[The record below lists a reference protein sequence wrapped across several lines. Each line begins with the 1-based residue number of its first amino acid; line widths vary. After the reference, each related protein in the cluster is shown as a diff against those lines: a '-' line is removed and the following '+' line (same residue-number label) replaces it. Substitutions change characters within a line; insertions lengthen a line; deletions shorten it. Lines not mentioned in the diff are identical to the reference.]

1 MKREPRSLLTRPLA
15 LLLAAALA
23 AGPLPLPVLAAETQ
37 PTAAVQPATPETAAA
52 AEETE
57 PPASQA
63 AETETAEPPAAPA
76 PETTATP
83 ENAQPALMT
92 LAEAAPLS
100 GETEPAAGDTITIDG
115 IEYEV
120 DRVAAAD
127 RNGALTLTN
136 GAAASGALVLAD
148 GIEYAGGLYDITALE
163 DDAFKGNNALTS
175 IDMSASNVTSIG
187 DDCFNGCTMLTTVD
201 LSGDKFKTVRKNAFK
216 DCTALTWVDLSGE
229 TSKSMGEACFSGCS
243 SLKEIVFPQVSYTN
257 FTNKNVFFGC
267 TSLTELYIPT
277 PNIGGSAGKN
287 PFNGCNLKSLIVDT
301 LHGEISS
308 GLFSSV
314 QDGFTLT
321 VTNEL
326 YSSDIIDANAFGSE
340 KTVTLYLPT
349 AEDVEKYTAV
359 FADKENVTVKLY
371 GGEEEAL
378 ATVIDPN
385 GVRTPCATLMDA
397 IAAVNAAE
405 TEGTYTIQTRST
417 GATPIE
423 WTGNVA
429 PNKATV
435 IDFAGAS
442 VDLPAT
448 LTLQAPLTIQNITN
462 INSDTDTLT
471 TLVAG
476 EHAFAMIDGGSFGFA
491 EIRGS
496 DLTFEGTLPG
506 GKFGGGAQVQLV
518 GAGDTPTVTCKNVG
532 RTDHYYNLP
541 NMTGF
546 AELVLD
552 GAYLEAD
559 ATEAYSNQLDGAKAV
574 TLKDGGLKLNASAEI
589 ESLSG
594 KGELR
599 MAEGAA
605 RTVTGSASGSF
616 TLPEVTGTELSSE
629 VLSLPAGS
637 EITLTNQAG
646 EPVTIT
652 EPVVED
658 PAVTVTGGSLSDT
671 GYATLADAFAAITAD
686 AGDRYTLTL
695 QKDAAL
701 EATGKDGVRPLTE
714 LPAKAL
720 VIDGKGHTLTQ
731 NVDNKDNVVA
741 AGADLTLRNVDLDA
755 DRMILEVRAD
765 GAVLTVENTV
775 SGAIAKLDDE
785 SKNGASIAVYAR
797 EDGVNVVGHIS
808 GSGKNKGGEIR
819 LIGFGSQAEPT
830 EACPSVGSSSDGDKA
845 GKLILE
851 NSWVVSGYGSKIAN
865 QASAWGNAVIRTAGG
880 VLIPANQQAASPSS
894 WTVEDG
900 AVADLYVTKAS
911 NGFNCLSINALGSAS
926 GKTQIHIVGDEAPAA
941 GDTLVKVPAN
951 KSENATFVIADD
963 SVDTLGGLVL
973 VREENGNYVLQAPA
987 EPVVTVTG
995 GSLNAEGYA
1004 TLSEAFAAIT
1014 ADAGDR
1020 YALTL
1025 LCEQTFDADT
1035 TLPDAAL
1042 TIDGNG
1048 CKLAMDAGSTLTAQN
1063 SLTLKNVELAMQGAT
1078 LTYTGSGSK
1087 KELVFEDSVTGAL
1100 SHINDSSGARY
1111 LSIVLEA
1118 DSFAFETITGTTTDD
1133 NLQNATTTLY
1143 LTGFGSEE
1151 APVDLKNK
1159 VLNLSAIELDDCWL
1173 TASGDASYLGVVRA
1187 ASANAQGA
1195 LTLTGDTTL
1204 AGFGLKE
1211 NGEFEVRM
1219 PADATLT
1226 VTGNYSRQYPVV
1238 LTLTGTA
1245 EDGHL
1250 LIDAPKIRK
1259 DGAFAVTGPDEAVK
1273 LCWDGD
1279 TRQFTLSYAPAIAM
1293 AEEAEMY
1300 KDAYT
1305 RPVLTL
1311 TDAQGIA
1318 SISINGSERFTYEEG
1333 SPWLTVTPEADWL
1346 AQGENTVTA
1355 TDVSGLTAS
1364 FTFRY
1369 DAPAD
1374 YGKVDEALGKIPAD
1388 LSGYTAASV
1397 QALEAA
1403 RDAVVEGVGSSDQA
1417 LVDKMAQDIL
1427 DAIAALEPVPSTD
1440 PDQPADP
1447 DRPADDQPADGD
1459 GDGNGAN
1466 NSDNTSH
1473 TANSSQSSQAASAS
1487 GSAAQPVQAAAAV
1500 IPQTADAAMPAL
1512 WALLAAAALGG
1523 ATVLTLLRRKHGQ

>member
-1 MKREPRSLLTRPLA
+1 MA
-15 LLLAAALA
+15 LLLSLSMAAGMLPVPALA
-23 AGPLPLPVLAAETQ
+23 TTEQPAVIQAATPEQ
-37 PTAAVQPATPETAAA
+37 AAPAATAAPEVPETEQSTAETAAA
-52 AEETE
+52 PA
-57 PPASQA
+57 PVQAPAASQVLA
-63 AETETAEPPAAPA
+63 LQPQAETSQAETGPAV
-76 PETTATP
+76 
-83 ENAQPALMT
+83 
-92 LAEAAPLS
+92 
-100 GETEPAAGDTITIDG
+100 GDTITIDG

-120 DRVAAAD
+120 DRLPTETA
-127 RNGALTLTN
+127 NGQLTLTD
-136 GAAASGALVLAD
+136 GKSYSGALVLTD
-148 GIEYAGGLYDITALE
+148 GIEYAGGKYDVTELAAN
-163 DDAFKGNNALTS
+163 AFSGNTVLTS
-175 IDMSASNVTSIG
+175 IDMTDSSVKTIG
-187 DDCFNGCTMLTTVD
+187 QSCF
-201 LSGDKFKTVRKNAFK
+201 R
-216 DCTALTWVDLSGE
+216 DCTALSGVQFSANSV
-229 TSKSMGEACFSGCS
+229 TNMQKSGVFS
-243 SLKEIVFPQVSYTN
+243 
-257 FTNKNVFFGC
+257 GC
-267 TSLTELYIPT
+267 TSLTRLSIPSLNLSSKYNNSPFAGSSIQELTVY
-277 PNIGGSAGKN
+277 
-287 PFNGCNLKSLIVDT
+287 NL
-301 LHGEISS
+301 SS
-308 GLFSSV
+308 TGIKANLLNNMP
-314 QDGFTLT
+314 DGFTL
-321 VTNEL
+321 NL
-326 YSSDIIDANAFGSE
+326 PGDISSTALVANTFGST
-340 KTVTLYLPT
+340 KNVTLNLG
-349 AEDVEKYTAV
+349 AQEDVEHYKTV
-359 FADKENVTVKLY
+359 FDGKDVTVQLF
-371 GGEEEAL
+371 GGEEGAQAIITDSAGGVTGY
-378 ATVIDPN
+378 ATLNDAINAINQSEGTGPFQ
-385 GVRTPCATLMDA
+385 VRT
-397 IAAVNAAE
+397 INN
-405 TEGTYTIQTRST
+405 GST
-417 GATPIE
+417 TIE

-442 VDLPAT
+442 VNLPAT

-491 EIRGS
+491 EICGS

-506 GKFGGGAQVQLV
+506 GQFGGGQDSRQVQLTGTGD
-518 GAGDTPTVTCKNVG
+518 GATVTFVDVG
-532 RTDHYYNLP
+532 HTDYYYNLP

-559 ATEAYSNQLDGAKAV
+559 ATDAYANQLAGTKAV
-574 TLKDGGLKLNASAEI
+574 TLNGGGLTVNKSAEI
-589 ESLSG
+589 ETISG
-594 KGELR
+594 NGELR
-599 MAEGAA
+599 VAEGAA
-605 RTVTGSASGSF
+605 LTVTGSASGSF

-629 VLSLPAGS
+629 MLSLPAGS
-637 EITLTNQAG
+637 KITLTNQAG
-646 EPVTIT
+646 ESVTIT

-671 GYATLADAFAAITAD
+671 GYATLADAFDAITAD

-701 EATGKDGVRPLTE
+701 EAPGKDGVRPLTE

-720 VIDGKGHTLTQ
+720 VIDGNGHTLTQ

-808 GSGKNKGGEIR
+808 GSGKNKRGEIR

-963 SVDTLGGLVL
+963 SVNTLGGLVL

-995 GSLNAEGYA
+995 GSLNAEGYP
-1004 TLSEAFAAIT
+1004 TLSDAFAAIT

-1048 CKLAMDAGSTLTAQN
+1048 CTLAMDAGSTLTAQN

-1078 LTYTGSGSK
+1078 LTYIGSGSK
-1087 KELVFEDSVTGAL
+1087 KELVFEDTVTGTL
-1100 SHINDSSGARY
+1100 SYISDTSGKRY
-1111 LSIVLEA
+1111 LSIVLED
-1118 DSFAFETITGTTTDD
+1118 DSFVFETITGTTTND

-1151 APVDLKNK
+1151 VPVDLKDK
-1159 VLNLSAIELDDCWL
+1159 VVNLSAIELDNCWL
-1173 TASGDASYLGVVRA
+1173 TASGNASYLGVVRA
-1187 ASANAQGA
+1187 AGANSQGA

-1211 NGEFEVRM
+1211 NGKFEVRM
-1219 PADATLT
+1219 PADATLM
-1226 VTGNYSRQYPVV
+1226 VTGSYSRQYPVV

-1250 LIDAPKIRK
+1250 LIKAPEIRK
-1259 DGAFAVTGPDEAVK
+1259 ETAFAITGLGETVK
-1273 LCWDGD
+1273 LCWDSG
-1279 TRQFTLSYAPAIAM
+1279 TRQFTLSCPPVVAM
-1293 AEEAEMY
+1293 SPDAEMY
-1300 KDAYT
+1300 KNAYT
-1305 RPVLTL
+1305 KPVLTL

-1318 SISINGSERFTYEEG
+1318 SV
-1333 SPWLTVTPEADWL
+1333 TVNSQTDTAYTAGDAAYTPDADLL
-1346 AQGENTVTA
+1346 AQGSNTVVVTDTTGLSTA
-1355 TDVSGLTAS
+1355 FA
-1364 FTFRY
+1364 FRY

-1374 YGKVDEALGKIPAD
+1374 YSKVEQALAQVPAD
-1388 LSGYTAASV
+1388 LSGYTAESV
-1397 QALEAA
+1397 QALQQAVDGVEYGYGRTGQAQV
-1403 RDAVVEGVGSSDQA
+1403 DA
-1417 LVDKMAQDIL
+1417 MAQAIL
-1427 DAIAALEPVPSTD
+1427 DAVAALKPAETGM
-1440 PDQPADP
+1440 PDTKPNQPQQPADEHP
-1447 DRPADDQPADGD
+1447 EIADAIANGTWGQPKPTPAP
-1459 GDGNGAN
+1459 
-1466 NSDNTSH
+1466 
-1473 TANSSQSSQAASAS
+1473 TAAA
-1487 GSAAQPVQAAAAV
+1487 GQQAAAAV
-1500 IPQTADAAMPAL
+1500 PQTADAAAPVL
-1512 WALLAAAALGG
+1512 WMVLAVLSLGG
-1523 ATVLTLLRRKHGQ
+1523 AGALLVLRRRRDR

>member
-1 MKREPRSLLTRPLA
+1 MA
-15 LLLAAALA
+15 LLLSLSMAAGMLPVTALA
-23 AGPLPLPVLAAETQ
+23 EPTAMPAETEVA
-37 PTAAVQPATPETAAA
+37 TSENAAPATPETAA
-52 AEETE
+52 
-57 PPASQA
+57 S
-63 AETETAEPPAAPA
+63 
-76 PETTATP
+76 TATP
-83 ENAQPALMT
+83 APMANNTLTADSAPMMLMN
-92 LAEAAPLS
+92 
-100 GETEPAAGDTITIDG
+100 EPAPRVEETPEKVDTITIDG

-120 DRVAAAD
+120 DRVATAD

-148 GIEYAGGLYDITALE
+148 GIEYAGGLYDITEL
-163 DDAFKGNNALTS
+163 DDNAFDGNTALTS
-175 IDMSASNVTSIG
+175 LDMSASSVKSIG
-187 DDCFNGCTMLTTVD
+187 KYCFRG
-201 LSGDKFKTVRKNAFK
+201 
-216 DCTALTWVDLSGE
+216 CTALSDVRFAEDTVTNMLYTGV
-229 TSKSMGEACFSGCS
+229 FSGC
-243 SLKEIVFPQVSYTN
+243 TN
-257 FTNKNVFFGC
+257 
-267 TSLTELYIPT
+267 LTELSIPSVNLSEKYKNSAFSGSSIRT
-277 PNIGGSAGKN
+277 LTIYELSRNGIKANILNAM
-287 PFNGCNLKSLIVDT
+287 P
-301 LHGEISS
+301 
-308 GLFSSV
+308 
-314 QDGFTLT
+314 DGFTLDLLADISSTALVNTTFGATNDVTLNLLVQEDVDYYKT
-321 VTNEL
+321 VFEGKDVTVQL
-326 YSSDIIDANAFGSE
+326 YGSSDQEVLA
-340 KTVTLYLPT
+340 
-349 AEDVEKYTAV
+349 
-359 FADKENVTVKLY
+359 NVTDGTGASTGY
-371 GGEEEAL
+371 
-378 ATVIDPN
+378 
-385 GVRTPCATLMDA
+385 ATLAEA
-397 IAAVNAAE
+397 IAAINASSDNGPF
-405 TEGTYTIQTRST
+405 TIDILDNGTV
-417 GATPIE
+417 E
-423 WTGNVA
+423 WGDAA
-429 PNKATV
+429 PNKATTV
-435 IDFAGAS
+435 DFGGAS
-442 VDLPAT
+442 VNLPAT

-476 EHAFAMIDGGSFGFA
+476 EHAFAMIDGGSFGFT

-506 GKFGGGAQVQLV
+506 GQFGGGQDSRQVQLTGTGD
-518 GAGDTPTVTCKNVG
+518 GATVTFVDVG
-532 RTDHYYNLP
+532 HTDYYYNLP

-559 ATEAYSNQLDGAKAV
+559 ATDAYANQLAGTKAV
-574 TLKDGGLKLNASAEI
+574 TLKDGGLTVNKPAEI
-589 ESLSG
+589 EKLSG
-594 KGELR
+594 DGELR
-599 MAEGAA
+599 IAEGASLA
-605 RTVTGSASGSF
+605 VTGSASGSF
-616 TLPEVTGTELSSE
+616 RLPEFAGTELADSGLSLPLGSDVTLTNVNGGTVTLPE
-629 VLSLPAGS
+629 
-637 EITLTNQAG
+637 
-646 EPVTIT
+646 
-652 EPVVED
+652 PVVRVE
-658 PAVTVTGGSLSDT
+658 GLGQ
-671 GYATLADAFAAITAD
+671 YATMAEAFDAITAD
-686 AGDRYTLTL
+686 AGTGVYTLTL

-720 VIDGKGHTLTQ
+720 VIDGNGHTLTQ

-808 GSGKNKGGEIR
+808 GSGKNQRGEIR

-963 SVDTLGGLVL
+963 SVNTLGGLVL

-1004 TLSEAFAAIT
+1004 TLSGAFAAIT

-1048 CKLAMDAGSTLTAQN
+1048 CTLAMDAGSTLTAQN

-1087 KELVFEDSVTGAL
+1087 KELVFEDTVTGTL
-1100 SHINDSSGARY
+1100 SYISDTSGKRY
-1111 LSIVLEA
+1111 LSIVLED
-1118 DSFAFETITGTTTDD
+1118 DSFVFETITGTTTND

-1195 LTLTGDTTL
+1195 LTLTGNTTL

-1211 NGEFEVRM
+1211 NGKFEVRM

-1226 VTGNYSRQYPVV
+1226 VTGNYSRKYPVV

-1250 LIDAPKIRK
+1250 LIKAPEIRK
-1259 DGAFAVTGPDEAVK
+1259 ETAFAITGLGETVK
-1273 LCWDGD
+1273 LCWDSG
-1279 TRQFTLSYAPAIAM
+1279 TRQFTLSCPPVVAM
-1293 AEEAEMY
+1293 SPDAEMY
-1300 KDAYT
+1300 KNAYT
-1305 RPVLTL
+1305 KPVLTL

-1318 SISINGSERFTYEEG
+1318 SV
-1333 SPWLTVTPEADWL
+1333 TVNSQTDTAYTAGDAAYTPDADLL
-1346 AQGENTVTA
+1346 AQGSNTVVVTDTTGLSTA
-1355 TDVSGLTAS
+1355 FA
-1364 FTFRY
+1364 FQY

-1374 YGKVDEALGKIPAD
+1374 YSKVEQALAQVPAD
-1388 LSGYTAASV
+1388 LSGYTAESV
-1397 QALEAA
+1397 QALQQAVDGVEYGYGRTGQAQV
-1403 RDAVVEGVGSSDQA
+1403 DA
-1417 LVDKMAQDIL
+1417 MAQAIL
-1427 DAIAALEPVPSTD
+1427 DAVAALKPAETGM
-1440 PDQPADP
+1440 PDTKPNQPQQPADEHP
-1447 DRPADDQPADGD
+1447 EIADAIANGTWGQPKPTPAP
-1459 GDGNGAN
+1459 
-1466 NSDNTSH
+1466 
-1473 TANSSQSSQAASAS
+1473 TAAA
-1487 GSAAQPVQAAAAV
+1487 GQQAAAAV
-1500 IPQTADAAMPAL
+1500 PQTADAAAPVL
-1512 WALLAAAALGG
+1512 WMVLAVLSLGG
-1523 ATVLTLLRRKHGQ
+1523 AGALLVLRRRRDR

>member
-57 PPASQA
+57 PPAPQA

-100 GETEPAAGDTITIDG
+100 GETEPAAGDTITIAG

-120 DRVAAAD
+120 TRAAAAD
-127 RNGALTLTN
+127 RNGALTLTD
-136 GAAASGALVLAD
+136 GKAASGALVLAD
-148 GIEYAGGLYDITALE
+148 DTAYAGGLYDITEL
-163 DDAFKGNNALTS
+163 DDNAFDGNTALTS
-175 IDMSASNVTSIG
+175 LDMSASSVKSIG
-187 DDCFNGCTMLTTVD
+187 KYCFRG
-201 LSGDKFKTVRKNAFK
+201 
-216 DCTALTWVDLSGE
+216 CTALSDVRFAEDTVTNMLYTGV
-229 TSKSMGEACFSGCS
+229 FS
-243 SLKEIVFPQVSYTN
+243 
-257 FTNKNVFFGC
+257 GC
-267 TSLTELYIPT
+267 TSLTELSIPSVNLSARYNNSAFSGSSIRT
-277 PNIGGSAGKN
+277 LTIYELSGSGIKANILNAM
-287 PFNGCNLKSLIVDT
+287 P
-301 LHGEISS
+301 
-308 GLFSSV
+308 
-314 QDGFTLT
+314 DGFTLDLLADISST
-321 VTNEL
+321 ALVNTTFGTTKDVTLNLLVQEDVD
-326 YSSDIIDANAFGSE
+326 YY
-340 KTVTLYLPT
+340 KTVFEGKDVTVQLYGSSGQEVL
-349 AEDVEKYTAV
+349 A
-359 FADKENVTVKLY
+359 NVTDGTGASTGY
-371 GGEEEAL
+371 
-378 ATVIDPN
+378 
-385 GVRTPCATLMDA
+385 ATLAEA
-397 IAAVNAAE
+397 IAAINASSNNGPF
-405 TEGTYTIQTRST
+405 TIDILDNGTV
-417 GATPIE
+417 E
-423 WTGNVA
+423 WGDAA
-429 PNKATV
+429 PNKATTV
-435 IDFAGAS
+435 DFGGAS
-442 VDLPAT
+442 VNLPAT

-518 GAGDTPTVTCKNVG
+518 GAGDTPTVTCKNV
-532 RTDHYYNLP
+532 RCTDYYYNLP

-574 TLKDGGLKLNASAEI
+574 TLKDGGLTVNKPAEI
-589 ESLSG
+589 ETLSG
-594 KGELR
+594 NGELR
-599 MAEGAA
+599 IAEGASLA
-605 RTVTGSASGSF
+605 VTSSASGSF

-720 VIDGKGHTLTQ
+720 VIDGNGHTLTQ

-1004 TLSEAFAAIT
+1004 TLSDAFAAIT

-1042 TIDGNG
+1042 TIDGNS
-1048 CKLAMDAGSTLTAQN
+1048 CTLAMDAGSTLTAQN

-1100 SHINDSSGARY
+1100 SHISDSSGARY

-1118 DSFAFETITGTTTDD
+1118 DSFAFETITGTTTGD

-1195 LTLTGDTTL
+1195 LTLTGNTTL

-1403 RDAVVEGVGSSDQA
+1403 RDAVVD
-1417 LVDKMAQDIL
+1417 
-1427 DAIAALEPVPSTD
+1427 PNVPF
-1440 PDQPADP
+1440 
-1447 DRPADDQPADGD
+1447 R
-1459 GDGNGAN
+1459 
-1466 NSDNTSH
+1466 
-1473 TANSSQSSQAASAS
+1473 
-1487 GSAAQPVQAAAAV
+1487 
-1500 IPQTADAAMPAL
+1500 
-1512 WALLAAAALGG
+1512 
-1523 ATVLTLLRRKHGQ
+1523 